1 MAFTRL
7 FYWID
12 GKVGGIIREMYNAY
26 NQVFWYYW
34 SKLFIEWHFRDR
46 FRCYGTNVWDQFYC
60 PPTRKTIIET
70 TTLTE
75 VIGEWVTDFEPDQ
88 QQQQQQQDS
97 ERTTRKL
104 NIHKRRRTP
113 TYGRSNSASNIL
125 FHKSVLIFAI
135 SLIFISIWKPF
146 RVLLEVCKTMWNC
159 LQLQVN
165 KLHLNSHVE
174 SIG

>member
-1 MAFTRL
+1 MERL
-7 FYWID
+7 VVLF
-12 GKVGGIIREMYNAY
+12 GKCTMHTIKCFDITGRNCSSSDISEADFDAMEQMYEN
-26 NQVFWYYW
+26 
-34 SKLFIEWHFRDR
+34 SFIQQEPS
-46 FRCYGTNVWDQFYC
+46 C
-60 PPTRKTIIET
+60 PPTRKTTIET

-135 SLIFISIWKPF
+135 SLIFISI
-146 RVLLEVCKTMWNC
+146 
-159 LQLQVN
+159 
-165 KLHLNSHVE
+165 
-174 SIG
+174 